1 MRVRGAKVMTRW
13 PEIIIFDC
21 DGVLVDSEPI
31 ALARTRQALGRV
43 GLALSDDE
51 ARDRFLGVSAQSM
64 QGMAERDL
72 GAALPPDFQ
81 RELAREILA
90 DFKRELKGVDGI
102 REALAELGAR
112 VCVASSS
119 SIERIRAS
127 LRIVGYAGLFEPNV
141 FSAAEVARGKP
152 EPDLFLHAAARMG
165 ANARGCLV
173 IEDSVPGVAAAGRAG
188 MTVFGFV
195 GGTHIRGPEHAE
207 RLREAGAALAFDDM
221 RELPRLIHEQRER
234 RRAGAPA
241 PDVATGGADGKKR

>member
-1 MRVRGAKVMTRW
+1 MTSW
-13 PEIIIFDC
+13 PEVVFFDC

-31 ALARTRQALGRV
+31 ALARTREALGRA
-43 GLALSDDE
+43 GLALTDGE
-51 ARDRFLGVSAQSM
+51 VRDRFLGVSAQSM
-64 QGMAERDL
+64 QGIAERYL

-90 DFKRELKGVDGI
+90 DFERELKGVEGI

-127 LRIVGYAGLFEPNV
+127 LRIVGYAKLFEPNV

-165 ANARGCLV
+165 AKPADCLV
-173 IEDSVPGVAAAGRAG
+173 IEDSVPGVAAAKRAG

-195 GGTHIRGPEHAE
+195 GGTHIPGPQHGA
-207 RLREAGAALAFDDM
+207 RLCRSGAAFAFGDM
-221 RELPRLIHEQRER
+221 RDLPRLIRDKRTR
-234 RRAGAPA
+234 RGAR
-241 PDVATGGADGKKR
+241 GGDHGQKR